1 MPKDKRECVM
11 GKAKYWYA
19 FWNVLRYGTF
29 IVAMVNTV
37 VLLGQGNPFF
47 IALSGNQ
54 LGALMWMIYFI
65 SKFVLSVTKEYLN
78 TPKSDVSKQA
88 SPTGSQSNTVQNNA
102 EEDSKQQ
109 KTE

>member
-65 SKFVLSVTKEYLN
+65 SKFVFIIATISC
-78 TPKSDVSKQA
+78 
-88 SPTGSQSNTVQNNA
+88 
-102 EEDSKQQ
+102 
-109 KTE
+109 